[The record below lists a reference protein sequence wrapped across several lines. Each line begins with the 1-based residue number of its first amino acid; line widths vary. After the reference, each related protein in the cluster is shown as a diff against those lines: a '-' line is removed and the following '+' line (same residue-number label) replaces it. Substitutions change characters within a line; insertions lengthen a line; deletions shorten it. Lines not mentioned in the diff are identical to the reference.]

1 MKISIII
8 PAYNEE
14 RLLPKTI
21 QCIKESAA
29 VFVNNNCQYEIIVCN
44 NNSTDKTAEIASSLG
59 ATVVFEPVNQIAR
72 ARNSG
77 AKTASGD
84 WLIFIDADS
93 HPAPEL
99 FKSVLNAIES
109 NKIIGGGCL
118 IEMENIPFIA
128 KAVSEF
134 WNLISITMRWAA
146 GSFIFCRSD
155 AFKSIGGFNED
166 LFASEEIDFS
176 KRIKRFARG
185 KNLRFKII
193 TKPRLRTSERKVHL
207 YEKREYC
214 IFVLKTV
221 LKFGSTLRER
231 ESCKIWYDGRR

>member
-1 MKISIII
+1 MMISIII

-21 QCIKESAA
+21 HSVKESAA
-29 VFVNNNCQYEIIVCN
+29 VFLNNNWQYEIIVCD

-59 ATVVFEPVNQIAR
+59 AKVVFEQVNQIAR

-77 AKTASGD
+77 AKAASGD

-99 FKSVLNAIES
+99 FKSVVSEIES

-118 IEMENIPFIA
+118 IEMKNVPFIA
-128 KAVSEF
+128 RVVSEF
-134 WNLISITMRWAA
+134 WNLISITMKWAA

-176 KRIKRFARG
+176 KRLKRFARS
-185 KNLRFKII
+185 KNLKFKII
-193 TKPRLRTSERKVHL
+193 THSRLRTSERKVHL
-207 YEKREYC
+207 YEKREYL
-214 IFVLKTV
+214 IFVLKTG

>member
-14 RLLPKTI
+14 RLLPTAI
-21 QCIKESAA
+21 HSVKESAE
-29 VFVNNNCQYEIIVCN
+29 VFINNNWQYEIIVCD
-44 NNSTDKTAEIASSLG
+44 NNSTDKTAEIARSLG

-77 AKTASGD
+77 AKAASGD

-93 HPAPEL
+93 HPTAEL
-99 FKSVLNAIES
+99 FKSVIKEVES
-109 NKIIGGGCL
+109 NKTIGGGCL
-118 IEMENIPFIA
+118 IEMKNVPFIA

-146 GSFIFCRSD
+146 GSFIFCRSET
-155 AFKSIGGFNED
+155 FKSIGGFNED

-176 KRIKRFARG
+176 KRLKRFARG
-185 KNLRFKII
+185 KNLKFKII
-193 TKPRLRTSERKVHL
+193 TKPGLHTSARKVHL
-207 YEKREYC
+207 YEKREYLL
-214 IFVLKTV
+214 FVLKTMF
-221 LKFGSTLRER
+221 KFGSTLRER

>member
-14 RLLPKTI
+14 QLLPTTI
-21 QCIKESAA
+21 HSVKESAA
-29 VFVNNNCQYEIIVCN
+29 IFLNNNWQYEIIVCD
-44 NNSTDKTAEIASSLG
+44 NNSTDKTAEISHSLG

-77 AKTASGD
+77 AKAASGD

-93 HPAPEL
+93 YPTPEL
-99 FKSVLNAIES
+99 FKSVVNVIES
-109 NKIIGGGCL
+109 NEIIGGGCL
-118 IEMENIPFIA
+118 IKMGDVPFIA

-155 AFKSIGGFNED
+155 TFKSIGGFNED

-176 KRIKRFARG
+176 KRLKRFARG
-185 KNLRFKII
+185 KNLKFKII
-193 TKPRLRTSERKVHL
+193 TKPGIRTSERKVHL
-207 YEKREYC
+207 YEKREYLL
-214 IFVLKTV
+214 FVLKTMF
-221 LKFGSTLRER
+221 KFGSTLRER